1 MTELLAL
8 IGAAIIGIPLII
20 ALMAL
25 ISIPLFALNGYV
37 ITKLWAWFI
46 VPLFGL
52 PLLNIPQ
59 AIGLDL
65 VVTFLTFHQTVYNPE
80 PQDKKE
86 KIQRAAQHVARPIF
100 ILLTGYIVHTYF
112 I

>member
-1 MTELLAL
+1 MTELFAL
-8 IGAAIIGIPLII
+8 IGAALIGIPLMI
-20 ALMAL
+20 AIMAV
-25 ISIPLFALNGYV
+25 IAIPLFALNGYV

-80 PQDKKE
+80 PKDKKE
-86 KIQRAAQHVARPIF
+86 KIQRGVQHFARPLF
-100 ILLTGYIVHTYF
+100 VLLTGYIVHRYF